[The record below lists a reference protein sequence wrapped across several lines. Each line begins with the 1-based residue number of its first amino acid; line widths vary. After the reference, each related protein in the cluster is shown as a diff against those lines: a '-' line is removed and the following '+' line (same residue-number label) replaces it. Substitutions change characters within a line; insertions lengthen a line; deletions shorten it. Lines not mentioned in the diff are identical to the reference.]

1 MNKHIETLYK
11 GRFVLLDLVDQTV
24 ELTVEDNVYS
34 YSESIELLKELQS
47 AVFDIPVQTKP
58 SSWGEALFPSASDY
72 QNHLP
77 RLIKEIKNR
86 AELKQNKETKNEEL

>member
-34 YSESIELLKELQS
+34 YSESLELLKELQMACAIS
-47 AVFDIPVQTKP
+47 RKANDMIGMK
-58 SSWGEALFPSASDY
+58 G
-72 QNHLP
+72 
-77 RLIKEIKNR
+77 I
-86 AELKQNKETKNEEL
+86 

>member
-34 YSESIELLKELQS
+34 YSESLELLKELQMACAIS
-47 AVFDIPVQTKP
+47 
-58 SSWGEALFPSASDY
+58 
-72 QNHLP
+72 
-77 RLIKEIKNR
+77 RKENDMIGMKGI
-86 AELKQNKETKNEEL
+86 EDE

>member
-34 YSESIELLKELQS
+34 YSESLELLNELQMACAIS
-47 AVFDIPVQTKP
+47 RKANDMIGMK
-58 SSWGEALFPSASDY
+58 G
-72 QNHLP
+72 
-77 RLIKEIKNR
+77 I
-86 AELKQNKETKNEEL
+86 

>member
-34 YSESIELLKELQS
+34 YSESLELLKELQMACAIS
-47 AVFDIPVQTKP
+47 RKANDMI
-58 SSWGEALFPSASDY
+58 G
-72 QNHLP
+72 
-77 RLIKEIKNR
+77 
-86 AELKQNKETKNEEL
+86 LKGI

>member
-34 YSESIELLKELQS
+34 YSESLELLKELQMACAIS
-47 AVFDIPVQTKP
+47 
-58 SSWGEALFPSASDY
+58 
-72 QNHLP
+72 
-77 RLIKEIKNR
+77 IKANDMIG
-86 AELKQNKETKNEEL
+86 LKGI